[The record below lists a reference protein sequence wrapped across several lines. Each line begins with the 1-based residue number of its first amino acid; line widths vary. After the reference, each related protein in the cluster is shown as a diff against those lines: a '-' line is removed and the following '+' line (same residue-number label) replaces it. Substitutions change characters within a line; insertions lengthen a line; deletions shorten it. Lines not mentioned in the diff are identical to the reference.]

1 MRLTKE
7 TVPLHLENTEV
18 EADHV
23 DGQDNGPAIL
33 TKHKNP
39 KLLPIRRLLGWFY
52 FLSSVQASPKGSN
65 SV

>member
-7 TVPLHLENTEV
+7 TVPLHLENAEV

-23 DGQDNGPAIL
+23 DGQDNGPANL
-33 TKHKNP
+33 TKQKNP

-65 SV
+65 PV